1 MTMEADVPQQSNS
14 QANVL
19 TDIMVL
25 VFRIN
30 ARLLEKG
37 DQLVAPL
44 NLTSARW
51 QVLGAIALA
60 GEPLT
65 APSIA
70 AAMGI
75 SRQGVQKQLNLV
87 LKEGLVQV
95 QPNQRHERSPLYT
108 LTPKGQHAYDKAIE
122 LQMKWAGALAQQ
134 LEPAQLNATIGLL
147 KGLEA
152 SLPSTPLP
160 TLKADL

>member
-1 MTMEADVPQQSNS
+1 MLQQSHS
-14 QANVL
+14 GATVL

-51 QVLGAIALA
+51 QVLGAIAIA

-65 APSIA
+65 APNIA
-70 AAMGI
+70 TAMGI
-75 SRQGVQKQLNLV
+75 TRQGVQKQLNL
-87 LKEGLVQV
+87 LLNEGLVQALS
-95 QPNQRHERSPLYT
+95 NQQHERSPLYA
-108 LTPKGQHAYDKAIE
+108 LTPEGQCAYDKAIE
-122 LQMKWAGALAQQ
+122 LQMKWAKALAQQ
-134 LEPAQLNATIGLL
+134 LEPAQLHATIELL
-147 KGLEA
+147 KRLEA

-160 TLKADL
+160 TLKTYL